1 MEIESDWLNQ
11 EDHALRL
18 KSEIHEPEQEIL
30 QRRYEKKT
38 AFSFS
43 FTSFI

>member
-11 EDHALRL
+11 N
-18 KSEIHEPEQEIL
+18 EIHEPEQEIL